1 MPFVSTMRALIC
13 LVKNMREQLMVNSE
27 ALRILEKIS
36 QPLVVVAIVG
46 LCRTGKS
53 YIMNRLA
60 GQNSGYPLGS
70 TVRSQT
76 KGIWMWCLPHP
87 NKPNHTL
94 VLFDTE
100 GLGDVEK
107 NDSWIF
113 ALAMLLSSTFV
124 YNSMGTINHQALEQ
138 LHYVTELTQLTR
150 AKCSPKSDEVE
161 DSAEFVSFFPDFVCA
176 VRDFTL
182 ELKLDGHDI
191 TEDEYLENALK
202 LIPGR
207 NPRIQNSNKSRECI
221 RYFFPVWKCFVFDW
235 PTSDKK
241 LLCHMENVTEN
252 QLEWN
257 FQVQTKNFCTYIFTM
272 GKTKTLRE
280 GIIVTGNRLGT
291 LVKTYMDAI
300 NSGTVPCM
308 ENAVTILA
316 HRENTAAVQKAANN
330 YSEQMA
336 QRLGLPTDTLQEL
349 LDVHTAY
356 EREAIAN
363 FMELSFKDENQEFQ
377 KMLVE
382 ILLPEDFVLKNE
394 EASIKYCQDELKK
407 LSEPLIEG
415 ISRGAFS
422 VPGGHSL
429 YLEAKRKVEQDYQ
442 LVPRKGVKASEAL
455 QSFLKSQD
463 TIQKSILQSDKAL
476 TEGEKAIDRKEAA
489 EKEQE
494 LLKQKQK
501 EQEEIMEVQE
511 RSFRENMA
519 QLQEKWEMER
529 KNILREQERML
540 QHKLKVQEELL
551 IDGFKQKSEE
561 LNKEINQ
568 LKEESEISKNK
579 SPSIFSQFLDTLD
592 TVFIAVR
599 PGAGKLLGAG
609 LKILSS
615 HI

>member
-1 MPFVSTMRALIC
+1 MLHSVSTYPKMAPIC
-13 LVKNMREQLMVNSE
+13 LVENTREQLMVNSE

-53 YIMNRLA
+53 YIMDRLA
-60 GQNSGYPLGS
+60 GQNSGFPLGS

-87 NKPNHTL
+87 TKPNHTL
-94 VLFDTE
+94 VLLDTE

-107 NDSWIF
+107 GEAKNDLWIF
-113 ALAMLLSSTFV
+113 SLAVLLSSTFV
-124 YNSMGTINHQALEQ
+124 YNSMGTINHQL
-138 LHYVTELTQLTR
+138 VTELTQLIR
-150 AKCSPKSDEVE
+150 AKCSPKPDEVE
-161 DSAEFVSFFPDFVCA
+161 DSAVFVCFFPDFVWA

-182 ELKLDGHDI
+182 ELKLDGHNI
-191 TEDEYLENALK
+191 TEDEYLDNALK
-202 LIPGR
+202 LIPG
-207 NPRIQNSNKSRECI
+207 
-221 RYFFPVWKCFVFDW
+221 
-235 PTSDKK
+235 
-241 LLCHMENVTEN
+241 
-252 QLEWN
+252 
-257 FQVQTKNFCTYIFTM
+257 
-272 GKTKTLRE
+272 
-280 GIIVTGNRLGT
+280 LGT
-291 LVKTYMDAI
+291 LVKTYVDAI

-308 ENAVTILA
+308 ENAVTTLA
-316 HRENTAAVQKAANN
+316 HRENTAAVQKAADH
-330 YSEQMA
+330 YGEQMV

-349 LDVHTAY
+349 LDVHTAC
-356 EREAIAN
+356 EREAIAA

-377 KMLVE
+377 KR
-382 ILLPEDFVLKNE
+382 LLRKKEDFVLKNE

-442 LVPRKGVKASEAL
+442 LVPRKGVKAGEVL

-476 TEGEKAIDRKEAA
+476 TEGVKAIAAKRTRKEAA

-494 LLKQKQK
+494 LLRQKQK
-501 EQEEIMEVQE
+501 EQEEMMEAQE
-511 RSFRENMA
+511 RSFHENMA
-519 QLQEKWEMER
+519 QLQQKWEMER
-529 KNILREQERML
+529 KNILKEQERML

-568 LKEESEISKNK
+568 LQEIEISKNK
-579 SPSIFSQFLDTLD
+579 SPSIFSQFLDTLG
-592 TVFIAVR
+592 TVFIAVL

-609 LKILSS
+609 LKILSP

>member
-202 LIPGR
+202 LIPG
-207 NPRIQNSNKSRECI
+207 
-221 RYFFPVWKCFVFDW
+221 
-235 PTSDKK
+235 
-241 LLCHMENVTEN
+241 
-252 QLEWN
+252 
-257 FQVQTKNFCTYIFTM
+257 
-272 GKTKTLRE
+272 
-280 GIIVTGNRLGT
+280 LGT

-377 KMLVE
+377 KMLVIIGSPE
-382 ILLPEDFVLKNE
+382 KEDFVLKNE

>member
-1 MPFVSTMRALIC
+1 MASALIC

-202 LIPGR
+202 LIPGIR
-207 NPRIQNSNKSRECI
+207 ACVGGERECI

-377 KMLVE
+377 KMLVGTIE
-382 ILLPEDFVLKNE
+382 RKKEDFVLKNE

>member
-1 MPFVSTMRALIC
+1 MPSVSTMRAPIC
-13 LVKNMREQLMVNSE
+13 LVENMREQLMVNSE

-60 GQNSGYPLGS
+60 GQNSGFPLGF

-76 KGIWMWCLPHP
+76 KGIWMWCLPHRT
-87 NKPNHTL
+87 KPNHTL
-94 VLFDTE
+94 VLLDTE
-100 GLGDVEK
+100 SLGDVEK
-107 NDSWIF
+107 LIR
-113 ALAMLLSSTFV
+113 T
-124 YNSMGTINHQALEQ
+124 
-138 LHYVTELTQLTR
+138 
-150 AKCSPKSDEVE
+150 KCSPKPDEVE
-161 DSAEFVSFFPDFVCA
+161 DSAEFVSFFPDFVWA

-202 LIPGR
+202 LIPG
-207 NPRIQNSNKSRECI
+207 
-221 RYFFPVWKCFVFDW
+221 
-235 PTSDKK
+235 
-241 LLCHMENVTEN
+241 
-252 QLEWN
+252 
-257 FQVQTKNFCTYIFTM
+257 
-272 GKTKTLRE
+272 
-280 GIIVTGNRLGT
+280 LGT
-291 LVKTYMDAI
+291 LVKTYVDAI

-308 ENAVTILA
+308 ENAVTTLA
-316 HRENTAAVQKAANN
+316 HQENTAAVQKAADH
-330 YSEQMA
+330 YGEQMA

-349 LDVHTAY
+349 LDVHTTC
-356 EREAIAN
+356 EREAIAT

-377 KMLVE
+377 KRLVGTIE
-382 ILLPEDFVLKNE
+382 RKKEDFVLKNE

-442 LVPRKGVKASEAL
+442 LVPRKGVKANEVL

-476 TEGEKAIDRKEAA
+476 TEGEKAIAAERTRKEAA

-494 LLKQKQK
+494 LLRQKQK
-501 EQEEIMEVQE
+501 EQEEMIEAQE

-568 LKEESEISKNK
+568 LQEEIEISKNK
-579 SPSIFSQFLDTLD
+579 SPSIFSQFLDTLG
-592 TVFIAVR
+592 TVFIAVL
-599 PGAGKLLGAG
+599 PGAASKKYSGFSKEPAAG
-609 LKILSS
+609 GSS
-615 HI
+615 

>member
-1 MPFVSTMRALIC
+1 MLHSVSTYPKMAPIC
-13 LVKNMREQLMVNSE
+13 LVENMREQLMVNSE

-60 GQNSGYPLGS
+60 GQNSGFPLGF

-76 KGIWMWCLPHP
+76 KGIWMWCLPHRT
-87 NKPNHTL
+87 KPNHTL
-94 VLFDTE
+94 VLLDTE
-100 GLGDVEK
+100 SLGDVEK

-113 ALAMLLSSTFV
+113 ALAVLLSSTFV

-138 LHYVTELTQLTR
+138 LHYVTELTQLIRT
-150 AKCSPKSDEVE
+150 KCSPKPDEVE
-161 DSAEFVSFFPDFVCA
+161 DSAEFVSFFPDFVWA

-202 LIPGR
+202 LIPG
-207 NPRIQNSNKSRECI
+207 
-221 RYFFPVWKCFVFDW
+221 
-235 PTSDKK
+235 
-241 LLCHMENVTEN
+241 
-252 QLEWN
+252 
-257 FQVQTKNFCTYIFTM
+257 
-272 GKTKTLRE
+272 
-280 GIIVTGNRLGT
+280 LGT
-291 LVKTYMDAI
+291 LVKTYVDAI

-308 ENAVTILA
+308 ENAVTTLA
-316 HRENTAAVQKAANN
+316 HQENTAAVQKAADH
-330 YSEQMA
+330 YGEQMA

-349 LDVHTAY
+349 LDVHTTC
-356 EREAIAN
+356 EREAIAT

-377 KMLVE
+377 KRLVIIGSPE
-382 ILLPEDFVLKNE
+382 KEDFVLKNE

-442 LVPRKGVKASEAL
+442 LVPRKGVKANEVL

-476 TEGEKAIDRKEAA
+476 TEGEKAIAAERTRKEAA

-494 LLKQKQK
+494 LLRQKQK
-501 EQEEIMEVQE
+501 EQEEMIEAQE

-568 LKEESEISKNK
+568 LQEEIEISKNK
-579 SPSIFSQFLDTLD
+579 SPSIFSQFLDTLG
-592 TVFIAVR
+592 TVFIAVL

-609 LKILSS
+609 LKILSP